1 MRRCGLT
8 IAAAAMLAP
17 SLAQAADLEVFK
29 GEQPTIYVPNYFVWG
44 GIYVG
49 GFLGGGRGTAD
60 WALHR

>member
-1 MRRCGLT
+1 
-8 IAAAAMLAP
+8 MLAP